1 MSLTPTLDLLALLT
15 EYAKILEER
24 LSMPV
29 DSPEE
34 GAYLVKELTKTRRK
48 IARQHAARQH
58 AARQRADEQLA
69 WELTDKEFAYNQ
81 HEMQDAFDAVA
92 VAAQHEE
99 DEQEEDAN
107 LAAALQL
114 DQELAQELA
123 PEQALGKYTCPCCRC
138 EIQVLPGEENC
149 GWFVHGTI
157 FTIKGGR
164 FDEVRLNPHLTLAA
178 RKELMRLYPQLP
190 RMMRDRR
197 EGVQYLAG
205 CLNKLYLTKTGF
217 VQQEE

>member
-48 IARQHAARQH
+48 IARQHAARQ
-58 AARQRADEQLA
+58 RADEQLA
-69 WELTDKEFAYNQ
+69 WELTYEDFADNQ
-81 HEMQDAFDAVA
+81 REEQYAFDAVA

-123 PEQALGKYTCPCCRC
+123 PEQALGNYTCPCCRC
-138 EIQVLPGEENC
+138 EIQVLPGEEKC

-178 RKELMRLYPQLP
+178 REELMSSYLQLP
-190 RMMRDRR
+190 PMVRDRR
-197 EGVQYLAG
+197 EGVPYLAG
-205 CLNKLYLTKTGF
+205 CLNKLYLTENGF
-217 VQQEE
+217 VQREE